1 MAAQSPSPEL
11 PRDRPNEPGLAFD
24 FRQIRVAVV
33 HPPDR
38 DGQTLIRQIQRLR
51 CETVPVWPAPAKID
65 SANIAFCLLQSD
77 TYPLCSELMQARNT
91 GLVAIVDPSL
101 PQVLQ
106 MVAALGPHVAMTK
119 PFEPVA
125 ILTNV
130 IVASTNSRYQR
141 RLSNKIAK
149 LEETL
154 RSIRMV
160 ERAKVVL
167 MKARNIE
174 EPEAYAY
181 LRDQAMRKRTSVG
194 SIASI
199 IVESG
204 NILLGSRNEF

>member
-1 MAAQSPSPEL
+1 MAAQSPSLEP
-11 PRDRPNEPGLAFD
+11 PRDRASEPGLGFD
-24 FRQIRVAVV
+24 FRQLRIAIV

-38 DGQTLIRQIQRLR
+38 DGQTLIRHLQRLR
-51 CETVPVWPAPAKID
+51 CEITPVWPAPAKID
-65 SANIAFCLLQSD
+65 TADIAFCLLQSD
-77 TYPLCSELMQARNT
+77 TYPLCSELMRART
-91 GLVAIVDPSL
+91 IGLVAIVDPSL

-106 MVAALGPHVAMTK
+106 ILAALGPHAAMTR
-119 PFEPVA
+119 PFDPVA

-130 IVASTNSRYQR
+130 IIASTNSRYQK

-194 SIASI
+194 SIASV

-204 NILLGSRNEF
+204 NILLGSRDEF

>member
-1 MAAQSPSPEL
+1 
-11 PRDRPNEPGLAFD
+11 
-24 FRQIRVAVV
+24 
-33 HPPDR
+33 
-38 DGQTLIRQIQRLR
+38 
-51 CETVPVWPAPAKID
+51 
-65 SANIAFCLLQSD
+65 
-77 TYPLCSELMQARNT
+77 
-91 GLVAIVDPSL
+91 
-101 PQVLQ
+101 
-106 MVAALGPHVAMTK
+106 MTR

-130 IVASTNSRYQR
+130 VIASTNSRYQK

-194 SIASI
+194 SIASV

-204 NILLGSRNEF
+204 NILLGSRDEF